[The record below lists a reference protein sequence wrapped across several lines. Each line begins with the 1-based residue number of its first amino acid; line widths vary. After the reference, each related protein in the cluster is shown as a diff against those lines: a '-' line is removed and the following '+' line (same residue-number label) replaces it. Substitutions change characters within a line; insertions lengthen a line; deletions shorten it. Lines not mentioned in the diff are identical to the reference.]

1 MPLSLPE
8 NLANKFQTAK
18 SFVSTNID
26 AALNAVSQNAQ
37 QAKNL
42 ILDNTTHS
50 LDGLRQVTETTKTN
64 LTKAADSSIGSI
76 FEKINVLNQ
85 TLAEG
90 IKASINSPL
99 NNWINHHPQLIWIV
113 NHPLQS
119 FGISMLLLVFLSGLL
134 GAIADITKKF
144 WLLILTYPFKLIANF
159 GFARSRANQTNQQGN
174 QDLGV
179 GTTNKQKRTAVIL
192 SRLEANRQ
200 EQILLLKELESLLR

>member
-1 MPLSLPE
+1 MPISLPE
-8 NLANKFQTAK
+8 NLVNKFQTAK
-18 SFVSTNID
+18 GFVSTNID

-37 QAKNL
+37 QAKNVV
-42 ILDNTTHS
+42 LDNTAHS

-64 LTKAADSSIGSI
+64 LTKAADSSIGGISQ
-76 FEKINVLNQ
+76 KIDVLNQ

-90 IKASINSPL
+90 IKASVNAPL

-119 FGISMLLLVFLSGLL
+119 FGISMLLLVFVSGLL

-144 WLLILTYPFKLIANF
+144 WLLILTYPFTIITNLGAAITKP
-159 GFARSRANQTNQQGN
+159 NQMNQQGN
-174 QDLGV
+174 QEGLG
-179 GTTNKQKRTAVIL
+179 TNKQKRTAVIL

>member
-1 MPLSLPE
+1 MPISLPE

-18 SFVSTNID
+18 GFVSANID
-26 AALNAVSQNAQ
+26 AASQNAQ

-42 ILDNTTHS
+42 VLDNTAHS
-50 LDGLRQVTETTKTN
+50 LDGLRQGIETAKTN
-64 LTKAADSSIGSI
+64 LTKAADSSIGGISQ
-76 FEKINVLNQ
+76 KIDVLNQ

-90 IKASINSPL
+90 IKASVNAPL

-119 FGISMLLLVFLSGLL
+119 FGIAILLLVFLSGLL

-144 WLLILTYPFKLIANF
+144 WLLILTYPFTIIANF
-159 GFARSRANQTNQQGN
+159 GAARAKSKQMNPQGN
-174 QDLGV
+174 QEGLGA
-179 GTTNKQKRTAVIL
+179 NKQKRTTVIL